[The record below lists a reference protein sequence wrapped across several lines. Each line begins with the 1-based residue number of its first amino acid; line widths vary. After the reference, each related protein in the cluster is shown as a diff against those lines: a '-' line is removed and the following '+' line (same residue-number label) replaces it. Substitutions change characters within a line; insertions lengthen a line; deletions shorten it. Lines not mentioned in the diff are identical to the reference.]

1 MPMELVFVIGMAVL
15 LILCIK
21 VKANAFIS
29 LLATALVMG
38 MLSGMSGAD
47 TVSAITSGF
56 SGTVKSIG
64 IVIIFGIMLGNYLD
78 AAKGTNRM
86 AYDAVKL
93 VGQKRAGLAMA
104 ITGYIVSI
112 PVFSDAAFVIL
123 TPLVKAIHKKTK
135 IPLAIL
141 AVSLSAGLLST
152 HVFVPPTPGPLAA
165 AGLLGI
171 DIGRAILYGAFGAVF
186 MTAAGWIFAEL
197 YFRNKPESYYTFRDE
212 EAQKEDEATPS
223 IDDDKDLPG
232 TFASLMPLVVPIVL
246 ILLNTTCGMIL
257 PEDSPI
263 LSIVS
268 FVGDSNIA
276 LAIGAVLSIIT
287 LGKRLGGKAIIDI
300 MDKTLKDAGP
310 IVFITAAGGALG
322 QVLKVSG
329 AGDSLAQMVLNT
341 GLPFILIPFVISG
354 LLKVQSGEIDYCG
367 QNISKMEAHKIIRLG
382 LAQVPEGRRVFSGL
396 TVMQNLQMGAY
407 TRRDGKEAIQ
417 NDYDMVFDLLP
428 RLKERRNQPAGTLS
442 GGEQQMLAMGRALMC
457 KPKMLLLD
465 EPSMGLSP
473 LLVKEIFKIIRQVNR
488 NGVTVLL
495 VEQNAKM
502 ALEIAN
508 RAYVLETGKIKME
521 GEAHELA
528 NNIEVRK
535 AYLGCE

>member
-1 MPMELVFVIGMAVL
+1 MPMELIFVIGMAVL

-38 MLSGMSGAD
+38 LLSGMGGSA
-47 TVSAITSGF
+47 TVAAITKGF

-86 AYDAVKL
+86 AYDTVRL
-93 VGQKRAGLAMA
+93 VGQKHAGLAMA

-123 TPLVKAIHKKTK
+123 TPLVKAIHKKTR

-141 AVSLSAGLLST
+141 AVSLSAGLLAT
-152 HVFVPPTPGPLAA
+152 HVYVPPTPGPLAA

-171 DIGRAILYGAFGAVF
+171 DIGRAILYGMFAAIF
-186 MTAAGWIFAEL
+186 MTLAGWLFAEL
-197 YFRNKPESYYTFRDE
+197 YFRNKPDRFYTFRDDA
-212 EAQKEDEATPS
+212 AQQEDEATVS

-232 TFASLMPLVVPIVL
+232 SLASLLPLLVPICL
-246 ILLNTTCGMIL
+246 ILLNTTCSMVL
-257 PEDSPI
+257 PESSPV
-263 LSIVS
+263 LSVVS
-268 FVGDSNIA
+268 FIGDSNIA
-276 LAIGAVLSIIT
+276 LAIGAMLAIVT

-322 QVLKVSG
+322 QVLKESG

-354 LLKVQSGEIDYCG
+354 LLKVVQGSGTVAVTTAATLCAPIA
-367 QNISKMEAHKIIRLG
+367 SSLG
-382 LAQVPEGRRVFSGL
+382 LDPILIFLASGAGARL
-396 TVMQNLQMGAY
+396 CCHVNDSYFWVYTNCMG
-407 TRRDGKEAIQ
+407 
-417 NDYDMVFDLLP
+417 YDMKTG
-428 RLKERRNQPAGTLS
+428 LKTLS
-442 GGEQQMLAMGRALMC
+442 ISNVVMSLGGLLATFICSLW
-457 KPKMLLLD
+457 L
-465 EPSMGLSP
+465 
-473 LLVKEIFKIIRQVNR
+473 
-488 NGVTVLL
+488 
-495 VEQNAKM
+495 
-502 ALEIAN
+502 
-508 RAYVLETGKIKME
+508 
-521 GEAHELA
+521 
-528 NNIEVRK
+528 
-535 AYLGCE
+535 

>member
-56 SGTVKSIG
+56 AGTVKSIG

-86 AYDAVKL
+86 AFDAVRL

-104 ITGYIVSI
+104 ITGYLVSI

-165 AGLLGI
+165 AGLL
-171 DIGRAILYGAFGAVF
+171 
-186 MTAAGWIFAEL
+186 
-197 YFRNKPESYYTFRDE
+197 
-212 EAQKEDEATPS
+212 
-223 IDDDKDLPG
+223 
-232 TFASLMPLVVPIVL
+232 
-246 ILLNTTCGMIL
+246 
-257 PEDSPI
+257 
-263 LSIVS
+263 
-268 FVGDSNIA
+268 
-276 LAIGAVLSIIT
+276 AIGAMLAIVT
-287 LGKRLGGKAIIDI
+287 LGKRLGNKAILDI

-354 LLKVQSGEIDYCG
+354 LLKVVQGSGTVAVTTAATLCAPIAA
-367 QNISKMEAHKIIRLG
+367 SLG
-382 LAQVPEGRRVFSGL
+382 LDPILIFLASGAGARL
-396 TVMQNLQMGAY
+396 CCHVNDSYFWVYTNCMGF
-407 TRRDGKEAIQ
+407 
-417 NDYDMVFDLLP
+417 DMKTG
-428 RLKERRNQPAGTLS
+428 LKTLS
-442 GGEQQMLAMGRALMC
+442 ISNVVMSLGGLLATFICSLW
-457 KPKMLLLD
+457 L
-465 EPSMGLSP
+465 
-473 LLVKEIFKIIRQVNR
+473 
-488 NGVTVLL
+488 
-495 VEQNAKM
+495 
-502 ALEIAN
+502 
-508 RAYVLETGKIKME
+508 
-521 GEAHELA
+521 
-528 NNIEVRK
+528 
-535 AYLGCE
+535 